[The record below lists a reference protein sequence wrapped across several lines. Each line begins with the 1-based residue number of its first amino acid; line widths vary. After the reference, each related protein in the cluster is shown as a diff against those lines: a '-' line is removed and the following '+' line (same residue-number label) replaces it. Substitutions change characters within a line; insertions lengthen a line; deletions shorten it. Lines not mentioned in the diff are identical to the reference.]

1 MARGIIIVLDS
12 LGLGGAPDADIFG
25 DKKANTLQNI
35 LNFRKKENEKDSFIN
50 IPNLTQL
57 GLLDALSLSKGK
69 KISLTFNS
77 NATFGVGRSF
87 SKSKDTLTGHWE
99 IAGVTLEKDWLQ
111 FPNKVPAIPLNKINK
126 VMSKFSISGILG
138 NCHASGTEIIN
149 LLGQEHLK
157 TKKPILYTSSDSVI
171 QVAVHEDII
180 NLNILYNICEELSKC
195 FFPLGVSR
203 IISRP
208 FLGNPNEGFVRTKN
222 RKDFSQYP
230 PRDTLCDYIFKNG
243 KTTYGIGKIGEIF
256 NNRCVKTY
264 IKNESDHNL
273 FFGLLDCMDRFK
285 KGDMIFAN
293 FVEFDT
299 LYGHRRDANGYA
311 NALEDFDKLLP
322 LLLKKIKK
330 DDLLIITADHGND
343 PTAIGSDH
351 TREQVPIL
359 IYKKNIQPKSLGI
372 VSFSDIAA
380 TMAQHLNIKNSN
392 FGKSFL

>member
-12 LGLGGAPDADIFG
+12 LGIGGAPDANVFG
-25 DKKANTLQNI
+25 DKNANTLQNI
-35 LNFRKKENEKDSFIN
+35 INFRKKENKQNSFLD

-57 GLLDALSLSKGK
+57 GLLDALRLSKEK
-69 KISLTFNS
+69 KSSITLDSK
-77 NATFGVGRSF
+77 ATFGVGRSF

-99 IAGVTLEKDWLQ
+99 IAGVTLEKNWLY
-111 FPNKVPAIPLNKINK
+111 FPKKVPAIPLKKINK
-126 VMSKFSISGILG
+126 VMSKFSICGILG

-149 LLGQEHLK
+149 SLGEEHLR

-171 QVAVHEDII
+171 QVAVHEEII
-180 NLNILYNICEELSKC
+180 SINILYDICEELSKY

-208 FLGNPNEGFVRTKN
+208 FLGNPNQGFIRTKN

-230 PRDTLCDYIFKNG
+230 PRDTLCDNIFKNG
-243 KTTYGIGKIGEIF
+243 QITYGIGKIGEIF
-256 NNRCVKTY
+256 NNRSINTF
-264 IKNESDHNL
+264 IKNESDYKL
-273 FFGLLDCMDRFK
+273 FFGLLDCMDKFK
-285 KGDMIFAN
+285 SGDMIFAN

-299 LYGHRRDANGYA
+299 LYGHRRDAKGYA
-311 NALEDFDKLLP
+311 NALEKFDKLLP
-322 LLLKKIKK
+322 LLLKKIKR

-343 PTAIGSDH
+343 PTAKGSDH

-359 IYKKNIQPKSLGI
+359 IYKKGIISKSLGI

-380 TMAQHLNIKNSN
+380 TMAKHLNIKSSN